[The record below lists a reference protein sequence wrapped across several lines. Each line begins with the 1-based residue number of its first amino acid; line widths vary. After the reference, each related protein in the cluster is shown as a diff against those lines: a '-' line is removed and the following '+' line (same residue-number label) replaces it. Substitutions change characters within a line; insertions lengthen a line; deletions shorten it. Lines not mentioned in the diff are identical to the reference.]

1 MSYVCV
7 CGLNDG
13 ANGLARERVCVF
25 TLLNNNDCNVTHSNT
40 GLFRKK
46 CISEPQALT
55 PARHRFDFSSPVAI
69 DLPQNP
75 EQTSCKV
82 NQQHPTTPP
91 AVDTPQVTL
100 LAAVC
105 VWLSLSITRT
115 RCFEPPFTTA
125 LKHEGFFKSDCSCC
139 ESGDEAER
147 EPPLWVRQETFLQG
161 SVFIPRLDV
170 DSLPGQLSLLYVSR
184 SSRDWRV

>member
-13 ANGLARERVCVF
+13 ANVLARERVCVF

-125 LKHEGFFKSDCSCC
+125 LKHEGFLKVTVAAVRAATKLNVSHRC
-139 ESGDEAER
+139 EYGRKRFCRAR
-147 EPPLWVRQETFLQG
+147 CLFLG
-161 SVFIPRLDV
+161 SMSTVCP
-170 DSLPGQLSLLYVSR
+170 VS
-184 SSRDWRV
+184 

>member
-13 ANGLARERVCVF
+13 ANVLARERVCVF

-55 PARHRFDFSSPVAI
+55 PARHRLDFSSPVAI

-91 AVDTPQVTL
+91 CSRYPSGYTVSRC
-100 LAAVC
+100 VC
-105 VWLSLSITRT
+105 VI
-115 RCFEPPFTTA
+115 EPVNYTHTLFWA
-125 LKHEGFFKSDCSCC
+125 AIYDGAEARGFFKSDCSCC

-147 EPPLWVRQETFLQG
+147 EPPLWVRQETFLRG